1 MKKGAIAT
9 NFILKD
15 MKMNYEYEIN
25 ELSGQITDYHRIL
38 NKKAPW
44 LIGASITVLSLSD
57 SHLYLAMLAC
67 LCIAIVYMEL
77 VVGNLFKKQDKPK
90 FNCWSISI
98 SKAISKLEE
107 SIKSGCAGEQREKYL
122 ALLKKKCVSQLRFRN
137 ALNYRLF
144 LLAMIVFWIVFCI
157 IARQILS

>member
-1 MKKGAIAT
+1 
-9 NFILKD
+9 

-25 ELSGQITDYHRIL
+25 ELSRQLKEYHRIL
-38 NKKAPW
+38 NERAPW
-44 LIGASITVLSLSD
+44 LMGTSITVLSLSD

-98 SKAISKLEE
+98 SKAIIKLEE
-107 SIKSGCAGEQREKYL
+107 SIKKGCVGEQKERYL
-122 ALLKKKCVSQLRFRN
+122 SSLKDKCINQLRFRN

-144 LLAMIVFWIVFCI
+144 LLAMTIFCIVFCI